1 MRYSLKKRIISLV
14 LCLSMIV
21 PMLAQHAPVYAM
33 TLSDYEENIGC
44 TASFNT
50 TTGEE
55 TYLVTESEP
64 NESWGEESLVFFAY
78 EIPADLMLEIVSV
91 KIVTEK
97 YEGFNESGG
106 TQLIERQSLW
116 YQVKLHSGTMPDAF
130 SDGYWVMQNFL
141 NKEDIYEYDSLII
154 YPKASVAVYD
164 TNGNKVD
171 AIKMPQF
178 EKPEFTANS
187 TLGESADYQWQIQY
201 QKNSWVDIQGETS
214 KTVKLSYGML
224 AELLNDAGVAYIRCK
239 STSNTKIAYSDVIPV
254 TVEMYQPK
262 DPDVVVS
269 DSFTSSSG
277 ETVTVT
283 VVGTLPEDA
292 SVQLDET
299 DSSGVDVKP
308 GETVTAALDISIK
321 NADGSEWQP
330 ESGEVVTVS
339 LEADKIGLK
348 NGDKFVV
355 YHLHNDEVKVLGS
368 YVVVNNTVTFNVDGF
383 SKFVF
388 ALTTQ
393 TVFSEDFEA
402 NIGKIATINADYE
415 NFDAY
420 TDPRSGEYPV
430 ALLQGKDYS
439 EGIEFIIKDVYVSDI
454 YPYSIYYQVEIES
467 GEISSEKIDTPFWI
481 YQGHQDEDPSWG
493 TLVMREFPAD
503 EEPQIG
509 IVADGQAVTEI
520 TVSKNNKIALT
531 AIPTVSGKTEYKW
544 QLLIPGTNMWV
555 DISGQTDANCI
566 VNYGMVA
573 NRLDSYGKAYIRCI
587 ANVNETELISDV
599 IAVNVDFAY
608 SIKKDAR
615 NFTAASNATYAVA
628 RAAENDTTI
637 HNVVINYVYEN
648 GKTAETSF
656 TSTIGVTG
664 HLNTNVVF
672 PTILGY
678 LPYVNDVRM
687 DEYTFDLKGSDMT
700 QDFVMNVVYKPT
712 LVDYTV
718 VVMQQ
723 NVHND
728 SYTEFERKTLQ
739 ALTGTVITGDMQ
751 VDISYP
757 GFYQLLHNQVTIAAD
772 GSTVIEVRFDRYY
785 YLMTFELGEGGYGVL
800 PVYARCGTEV
810 EVNNPTRPGYV
821 FTHWSN
827 PQGETVAFP
836 MEMPTHDTV
845 ITANWTPSSAKY
857 SVVYWKE
864 NADPNSDGTYGYTYW
879 GSTIVD
885 SISGTVVSGKDDIP
899 TSITNATVNGQTVNE
914 KKYFTYNDSLT
925 DKNVVV
931 KGDGSTVVNV
941 YYTRNYYTIY
951 FTGYGKCCLDEHT
964 HGTGCNSKLICT
976 LEEHTHGST
985 CNRVLS
991 CTIPVHSAHSS
1002 DCLICGKTEHLAH
1015 TNDCL
1020 RCTHS
1025 HALSC
1030 FSVGNYGTLRQTD
1043 KPTDSS
1049 IPSNPVNGTVYSY
1062 TTSTGWFGSETH
1074 YYLYL
1079 DGVWYC
1085 AYYRNGM
1092 SSNYTKSDT
1101 TRISNCSH
1109 SHTAE
1114 CYKDEL
1120 HTHISSC
1127 YKDVIHAHIE
1137 SCYKYSCGKETHAHG
1152 NACYSDCTLVDHEH
1166 TNNCNTNRT
1175 DNVVYVIT
1183 AKYEANVGDIWPTYD
1198 KLASA
1203 DSHHYKNANGEPVNG
1218 TGSTASK
1225 FRGWTIPGASA
1236 EAVSKR
1242 INMTP
1247 DLCDTAD
1254 GEKTAT
1260 ANYGASYSYK
1270 LYYMFESFDQ
1280 TDTPETDTRKKLDG
1294 VWYDSDPIYYQE
1306 LMYSSATT
1314 FGQKEILGMSP
1325 VEVEDEVRNSVRYN
1339 WLYYD
1344 RNRSSLKYQNID
1356 TVIETKSDIMFGET
1370 LKDYQY
1376 TANAGIPP
1384 YPSSLEAGAYEFAGW
1399 YTTAG
1404 CYKGTE
1410 VNFDTATM
1418 PNGDMVLYA
1427 KWEPV
1432 THTVQFYAQ
1441 KDNSGNLLEKI
1452 GDTYEVK
1459 HNQKLNEQYI
1469 PKAPEDFDNGAYSF
1483 NGWWYM
1489 DGNTEQRFDFK
1500 SLPVTRDLVVYA
1512 KWTSNKL
1519 IQYEFHFQLAD
1530 GTPVAD
1536 SVYGSDLA
1544 GNTITYDAKGGTSLY
1559 SEYRTGYFPNTPS
1572 HSLTLNIDDEDGV
1585 LSYTFVYSAAGKVP
1599 YTVHYVT
1606 ETLKDGGTSLG
1617 KIEIGNKSYFILAST
1632 KTVADNQLAYVSE
1645 NFVSVPGYV
1654 PDKFQKNL
1662 VIVPGRDNTIV
1673 FYYTVD
1679 EKNAPYKVT
1688 HYIQNLDGQTWTVEY
1703 TYTGITEIGSLYS
1716 ENPLTNLV
1724 GFTYDPAQSTSAG
1737 TVSANGLELNL
1748 YYVRNKYPYK
1758 VVYKVQSTGQVIYTS
1773 DTKTEM
1779 YGKIVSATAPSEYNG
1794 IYSRVSEA
1802 TQTATIRVES
1812 DPKTPQYN
1820 VITFFYEEKE
1830 VTINYEVV
1838 GPAGC
1843 GTVSSESETF
1853 RISSNSASGSVAKPS
1868 SDVYKFVGW
1877 YTDKNCTNKV
1887 SDDATFVPQ
1896 KPEGQWADEI
1906 TYYAKFEY
1914 NLTSLTI
1921 KKQGHDAVDVN
1932 QTFIFTVKG
1941 IEGTNTEGIDLTVTI
1956 HGNGEITITDLPVGD
1971 YVIIEHTDWSWRY
1984 EAAEEVKRIT
1994 VLPVEANGVVF
2005 NNTRAEIYW
2014 LDGDYYAVN
2023 IFKKKED

>member
-1 MRYSLKKRIISLV
+1 MIRENNIKNRTISVFLV
-14 LCLSMIV
+14 IL
-21 PMLAQHAPVYAM
+21 MLVTNFLNIAMAYAE
-33 TLSDYEENIGC
+33 TSEYEKNIGC
-44 TASFNT
+44 TATFNT
-50 TTGEE
+50 MSGVESYFITE
-55 TYLVTESEP
+55 TEP
-64 NESWGEESLVFFAY
+64 DDSWGEASLVYFPY
-78 EIPADLMLEIVSV
+78 EIPSDLILEIDAY
-91 KIVTEK
+91 KILTEK
-97 YEGFNESGG
+97 FEGFNENGG
-106 TQLIERQSLW
+106 TELIERQSLW
-116 YQVKLHSGTMPDAF
+116 YKVKLYSGTMPEGI

-141 NKEDIYEYDSLII
+141 NEEDAYEYDSLII
-154 YPKASVAVYD
+154 ETTEKDNITVIDEEGKEV
-164 TNGNKVD
+164 GKE
-171 AIKMPQF
+171 IELPQY
-178 EKPEFTANS
+178 EKKKITGVS
-187 TLGESADYQWQIQY
+187 SLSGDVDYQWQILIDDT
-201 QKNSWVDIQGETS
+201 WIDIYGEDEAEFL
-214 KTVKLSYGML
+214 LSYGVVATVLDDFQAQIRPTTKKMPKVFEGESITVTIIPYEED
-224 AELLNDAGVAYIRCK
+224 ELDNEEIREDETPNDPEVHSDDEEFTELTVENDDSNFGNNSNKNGANELNEVK
-239 STSNTKIAYSDVIPV
+239 STSDGEDKNEKKANESDTTITPSTDDADDSKSESNSDKTELEETEEKTETNPKAEES
-254 TVEMYQPK
+254 TVSPEITPSK
-262 DPDVVVS
+262 EED
-269 DSFTSSSG
+269 
-277 ETVTVT
+277 ETFL
-283 VVGTLPEDA
+283 GTLLSMFTMTAYAEN
-292 SVQLDET
+292 
-299 DSSGVDVKP
+299 GV
-308 GETVTAALDISIK
+308 A
-321 NADGSEWQP
+321 
-330 ESGEVVTVS
+330 
-339 LEADKIGLK
+339 
-348 NGDKFVV
+348 
-355 YHLHNDEVKVLGS
+355 
-368 YVVVNNTVTFNVDGF
+368 
-383 SKFVF
+383 
-388 ALTTQ
+388 
-393 TVFSEDFEA
+393 
-402 NIGKIATINADYE
+402 
-415 NFDAY
+415 
-420 TDPRSGEYPV
+420 
-430 ALLQGKDYS
+430 
-439 EGIEFIIKDVYVSDI
+439 
-454 YPYSIYYQVEIES
+454 
-467 GEISSEKIDTPFWI
+467 
-481 YQGHQDEDPSWG
+481 
-493 TLVMREFPAD
+493 PA
-503 EEPQIG
+503 E
-509 IVADGQAVTEI
+509 
-520 TVSKNNKIALT
+520 
-531 AIPTVSGKTEYKW
+531 
-544 QLLIPGTNMWV
+544 
-555 DISGQTDANCI
+555 
-566 VNYGMVA
+566 
-573 NRLDSYGKAYIRCI
+573 
-587 ANVNETELISDV
+587 
-599 IAVNVDFAY
+599 
-608 SIKKDAR
+608 
-615 NFTAASNATYAVA
+615 
-628 RAAENDTTI
+628 ENDTTI
-637 HNVVINYVYEN
+637 YNVVINYIYEN

-656 TSTIGVTG
+656 TATVGETG
-664 HLNTNVVF
+664 HLNSTVVF

-678 LPYVNDVRM
+678 SPYVNDVRM

-827 PQGETVAFP
+827 PQGETVTFP

-951 FTGYGKCCLDEHT
+951 FTGYGECCLDEHT

-976 LEEHTHGST
+976 LEEHTHGTT

-1030 FSVGNYGTLRQTD
+1030 FSVGNNRTLRQTD

-1062 TTSTGWFGSETH
+1062 TTGWFGSETH

-1085 AYYRNGM
+1085 AYYRSGM

-1109 SHTAE
+1109 SHAAE

-1127 YKDVIHAHIE
+1127 YKDVIHAHNE
-1137 SCYKYSCGKETHAHG
+1137 SCYKFSCGKVNHTHG
-1152 NACYSDCTLVDHEH
+1152 SDCYSDCTLVDHEH

-1183 AKYEANVGDIWPTYD
+1183 AKYEANVGDMWPTYD
-1198 KLASA
+1198 KLASS

-1344 RNRSSLKYQNID
+1344 RNCSSLKYQNID
-1356 TVIETKSDIMFGET
+1356 TVIETKSDIMFGES

-1376 TANAGIPP
+1376 TANNGIPP

-1410 VNFDTATM
+1410 VTFDTATM
-1418 PNGDMVLYA
+1418 PNGDIVLYA

-1469 PKAPEDFDNGAYSF
+1469 PQAPEDFDNGAYSF

-1519 IQYEFHFQLAD
+1519 IPYEFHFQLAS

-1544 GNTITYDAKGGTSLY
+1544 GNTITLDAKGGASLY
-1559 SEYRTGYFPNTPS
+1559 PEYREGYFPNTTS
-1572 HSLTLNIDDEDGV
+1572 HSLTLNIDDNDKV
-1585 LSYTFVYSAAGKVP
+1585 LSYTFVYEPAEKVP
-1599 YTVHYVT
+1599 YAVYYVA

-1617 KIEIGNKSYFILAST
+1617 KIEIGNKSYFVLANT
-1632 KTVADNQLAYVSE
+1632 KTVDDNQLAYVSE

-1654 PDKFQKNL
+1654 PDEFQKNL
-1662 VIVPGRDNTIV
+1662 VIVPGNENIIV
-1673 FYYTVD
+1673 FHYTVD

-1688 HYIQNLDGQTWTVEY
+1688 HYIQNLDGETWTVEY
-1703 TYTGITEIGSLYS
+1703 TYSGIAKIDSSYS
-1716 ENPLTNLV
+1716 ESPMTNLV
-1724 GFTYDPAQSTSAG
+1724 GFTYDKDRSIASG
-1737 TVSANGLELNL
+1737 TVSKDGLELKL
-1748 YYVRNKYPYK
+1748 YYVRNQYPYK
-1758 VVYKVQSTGQVIYTS
+1758 VVYKVQSTGDVIYTS
-1773 DTKTEM
+1773 DTKTEL
-1779 YGKIVSATAPSEYNG
+1779 YGKVVSATAPSEYES
-1794 IYSRVSEA
+1794 YSLVSDA
-1802 TQTATIRVES
+1802 TQTTTIRVET
-1812 DPKTPQYN
+1812 DLTNPTLN
-1820 VITFFYEEKE
+1820 IITFYYKEKE
-1830 VTINYEVV
+1830 VIINYKVV
-1838 GPAGC
+1838 GPTGC
-1843 GTVSSESETF
+1843 GTVSPESESL
-1853 RISSNSASGSVAKPS
+1853 RISSNKASGSIANPS
-1868 SDVYKFVGW
+1868 SSVYKFVGW
-1877 YTDKNCTNKV
+1877 YSDELCTNLL
-1887 SDDATFVPQ
+1887 STDANFVPR
-1896 KPEGQWADEI
+1896 KDGENWVAS

-1914 NLTSLTI
+1914 ALASLTI
-1921 KKQGHDAVDVN
+1921 SKTGADENDEN

-1941 IEGTNTEGIDLTVTI
+1941 VSGTDTAEIDLRVVVKGNGSVTI
-1956 HGNGEITITDLPVGD
+1956 NDLPIGTYEVT
-1971 YVIIEHTDWSWRY
+1971 EETAWSWRY
-1984 EAAEEVKRIT
+1984 EPVGQKYTVDLKVQEENKAPFENNRKRKNWLSGAAYCENLFT
-1994 VLPVEANGVVF
+1994 
-2005 NNTRAEIYW
+2005 
-2014 LDGDYYAVN
+2014 
-2023 IFKKKED
+2023 KKEEEGGND

>member
-14 LCLSMIV
+14 LCLSMIA
-21 PMLAQHAPVYAM
+21 PIITQHAPVYAM
-33 TLSDYEENIGC
+33 TLSDYEDNIGC
-44 TASFNT
+44 TATFNT

-55 TYLVTESEP
+55 TYFVTVSEP
-64 NESWGEESLVFFAY
+64 NDSWGKDSLVFFAY

-91 KIVTEK
+91 KIFTEK

-116 YQVKLHSGTMPDAF
+116 YQVKLHSGTMPDDF

-164 TNGNKVD
+164 ANGNKVD

-224 AELLNDAGVAYIRCK
+224 AGLLNDAGVAYIRCK

-402 NIGKIATINADYE
+402 
-415 NFDAY
+415 
-420 TDPRSGEYPV
+420 
-430 ALLQGKDYS
+430 
-439 EGIEFIIKDVYVSDI
+439 
-454 YPYSIYYQVEIES
+454 
-467 GEISSEKIDTPFWI
+467 
-481 YQGHQDEDPSWG
+481 
-493 TLVMREFPAD
+493 
-503 EEPQIG
+503 
-509 IVADGQAVTEI
+509 
-520 TVSKNNKIALT
+520 
-531 AIPTVSGKTEYKW
+531 
-544 QLLIPGTNMWV
+544 
-555 DISGQTDANCI
+555 
-566 VNYGMVA
+566 
-573 NRLDSYGKAYIRCI
+573 
-587 ANVNETELISDV
+587 
-599 IAVNVDFAY
+599 
-608 SIKKDAR
+608 IKKDAR

-664 HLNTNVVF
+664 HLNTKVVF

-678 LPYVNDVRM
+678 LPYVDDVRM

-914 KKYFTYNDSLT
+914 KNYFTYNDSLT

-976 LEEHTHGST
+976 LEEHTHGTT

-1030 FSVGNYGTLRQTD
+1030 FSVGNTRTLRKTD

-1062 TTSTGWFGSETH
+1062 TTGWFSETH

-1092 SSNYTKSDT
+1092 SGNYTKSDT

-1109 SHTAE
+1109 SHTTE

-1127 YKDVIHAHIE
+1127 YKDVIHAHNE
-1137 SCYKYSCGKETHAHG
+1137 SCYKYSCGKVNHTHG
-1152 NACYSDCTLVDHEH
+1152 SDCYSDCTLVDHEH

-1175 DNVVYVIT
+1175 NNVVYVIT
-1183 AKYEANVGDIWPTYD
+1183 AKYEANVGNIWPTYD
-1198 KLASA
+1198 KLAAS
-1203 DSHHYKNANGEPVNG
+1203 DSYHYKNANGAPVNNY
-1218 TGSTASK
+1218 GSR
-1225 FRGWTIPGASA
+1225 FRGWSIPGASN

-1247 DLCDTAD
+1247 DLCNTTN
-1254 GEKTAT
+1254 GYQTAT
-1260 ANYGASYSYK
+1260 ATYSASYSYK

-1280 TDTPETDTRKKLDG
+1280 TDTQETDTRKEYNG
-1294 VWYDSDPIYYQE
+1294 VWYDSDPVYYQE
-1306 LMYSSATT
+1306 LMYSSETT
-1314 FGQKEILGMSP
+1314 FKQKEILGMNP
-1325 VEVEDEVRNSVRYN
+1325 VGVEDDEKNSVIYN
-1339 WLYYD
+1339 WLFYT

-1356 TVIETKSDIMFGET
+1356 TVIETKSDIMFGES
-1370 LKDYQY
+1370 LAGYQY

-1559 SEYRTGYFPNTPS
+1559 SKYRTGYFPNTPS

-1606 ETLKDGGTSLG
+1606 EKLKDGGTSLG
-1617 KIEIGNKSYFILAST
+1617 TIEIGNKSYFILAST

-1662 VIVPGRDNTIV
+1662 VIVPDRDNTIV
-1673 FYYTVD
+1673 FYYTAD

-1724 GFTYDPAQSTSAG
+1724 GFTYAPDQSTSSG

-1779 YGKIVSATAPSEYNG
+1779 YGKIVSATAPLEYNG

-1812 DPKTPQYN
+1812 DSKNPQYN

-1830 VTINYEVV
+1830 VTINYEVE

-1984 EAAEEVKRIT
+1984 EAAEEVKRIS
-1994 VLPVEANGVVF
+1994 VLPVEANSVVF

-2014 LDGDYYAVN
+2014 LDGDSWCNN
-2023 IFKKKED
+2023 IFNRIIKMFK

>member
-14 LCLSMIV
+14 LCLSMIA
-21 PMLAQHAPVYAM
+21 PIITQHAPVYAM
-33 TLSDYEENIGC
+33 TLSDYEDNIGC
-44 TASFNT
+44 TATFNT

-64 NESWGEESLVFFAY
+64 NDSWGKESLVFFAY

-164 TNGNKVD
+164 ANGNKVD
-171 AIKMPQF
+171 AINMPQF

-269 DSFTSSSG
+269 NSFTSSSG

-283 VVGTLPEDA
+283 VVGILPEDA

-430 ALLQGKDYS
+430 ALQQGKDYS
-439 EGIEFIIKDVYVSDI
+439 EGIEFIIKDVYVSNI

-467 GEISSEKIDTPFWI
+467 GEISSEKIDAPFWI

-493 TLVMREFPAD
+493 TLVMREFPVD

-531 AIPTVSGKTEYKW
+531 AIPTVSGKTDYTW
-544 QLLIPGTNMWV
+544 QLLIPGTDMWV
-555 DISGQTDANCI
+555 NISGQTDANCI

-664 HLNTNVVF
+664 HLNTKVVF

-678 LPYVNDVRM
+678 LPYVDDVRM

-728 SYTEFERKTLQ
+728 SYTEFESKTLQ

-827 PQGETVAFP
+827 PQGETVTFP

-899 TSITNATVNGQTVNE
+899 TSITNATVNGNTVNE

-964 HGTGCNSKLICT
+964 HVTGCNSKLICT
-976 LEEHTHGST
+976 LEEHTHGTT

-1030 FSVGNYGTLRQTD
+1030 FSVGNYGNLRQTD

-1062 TTSTGWFGSETH
+1062 TTGTGWFSETH

-1092 SSNYTKSDT
+1092 SGNYTKSDT

-1109 SHTAE
+1109 SHTTE

-1127 YKDVIHAHIE
+1127 YKDVIHAHNE
-1137 SCYKYSCGKETHAHG
+1137 SCYKYSCGKVNHTHG
-1152 NACYSDCTLVDHEH
+1152 SDCYSDCTKPAHSH
-1166 TNNCNTNRT
+1166 GNSCNSNNTNN
-1175 DNVVYVIT
+1175 VIHVIT
-1183 AKYEANVGDIWPTYD
+1183 AKYDADISEQWPTYD
-1198 KLASA
+1198 KLAELGY
-1203 DSHHYKNANGEPVNG
+1203 HYKDSDGNVEDSDGDR
-1218 TGSTASK
+1218 
-1225 FRGWTIPGASA
+1225 FRGWSIDGISA
-1236 EAVSKR
+1236 TATSKR
-1242 INMTP
+1242 FNMTS
-1247 DLCDTAD
+1247 DLCDASD
-1254 GEKTAT
+1254 DVKYAT
-1260 ANYGASYSYK
+1260 AIYGYQYYVH

-1280 TDTPETDTRKKLDG
+1280 SNTAETNTRKKYNN
-1294 VWYDSDPIYYQE
+1294 VWYDSEPAYYQNV
-1306 LMYSSATT
+1306 YGGSSS
-1314 FGQKEILGMSP
+1314 FNQKEIMGMSP
-1325 VEVEDEVRNSVRYN
+1325 AGKQSSRVTGDEYNN

-1559 SEYRTGYFPNTPS
+1559 SKYRTGYFPNTPS

-1606 ETLKDGGTSLG
+1606 EKLKDGGTSLG
-1617 KIEIGNKSYFILAST
+1617 TIEIGNKSYFILAST

-1662 VIVPGRDNTIV
+1662 VIVPDRDNTIV
-1673 FYYTVD
+1673 FYYTAD

-1724 GFTYDPAQSTSAG
+1724 GFTYAPDQSTSSG

-1748 YYVRNKYPYK
+1748 YYVRNEYPYK

-1802 TQTATIRVES
+1802 TLTATIRVES
-1812 DPKTPQYN
+1812 DPKNPQYN

-1830 VTINYEVV
+1830 VTINYEVE

-1921 KKQGHDAVDVN
+1921 KKQGHDTVDVN

-1984 EAAEEVKRIT
+1984 EAAEEVKQIT
-1994 VLPVEANGVVF
+1994 VLPVEANSVVF